1 MIASPRDRDNAPG
14 VTPAGGPG
22 GQTSSESEIG
32 VGVALHSSSKLQK
45 PAKNKIQKIRE
56 IDGSYLCLQQFDEFL
71 IQSTFNDQKQK
82 TCKSAKFS

>member
-1 MIASPRDRDNAPG
+1 MAVMIASPRDRENAPG
-14 VTPAGGPG
+14 VTPDPAGGPPG

-45 PAKNKIQKIRE
+45 PAKNKIQKICE

-71 IQSTFNDQKQK
+71 IQSTYQ
-82 TCKSAKFS
+82 